1 MSNPILFFKHDQ
13 IIIWKSYSRKFISVK
28 PNELIEGFR
37 LLLSCKNYM
46 NYLSFFSVFLNR
58 QNILCLWL
66 VHWYNIYMFSESNTC
81 IASLMLALP
90 FLISGNSQIFLIL
103 SWRRSLSYRNQFIDF
118 QSELVDLFLYDRD
131 LRHERVNWSFSY
143 W

>member
-1 MSNPILFFKHDQ
+1 MSNPTLFFKHDQ

-81 IASLMLALP
+81 IARLMLALP
-90 FLISGNSQIFLIL
+90 FLISGNSQIFLTL

-118 QSELVDLFLYDRD
+118 QSKLVDLFLYDRD